1 MKKFIK
7 FCIFCALALIL
18 IWFFLFKKDEETPN
32 FITTKLQSG
41 DIKSV
46 VIANGEVYA
55 QDLVDVGAQVSGQI
69 KKLYVKV
76 GDNVKKGDMIA
87 QIDSEKQE
95 NEISKEKAQLV
106 IYEANLKA
114 AEIKAQNAKIQFL
127 REQKLYKKDA
137 TSKEKLENA
146 KNEAALSAANVK
158 QIQAQIEQTK
168 LALDT
173 AETNLGYTKIS
184 APLDGTI
191 VSVPV
196 EEGRTV
202 NANQTTPTIVKIADL
217 SKMEIR
223 LQISEG
229 DISLV
234 KVGQNVEYTI
244 LSALDDIK
252 KAEISSIDPALT
264 SLSDGSYDKTNL
276 NGSNS
281 SNEAVYFYAKVLV
294 DDNDGFLK
302 IGMTTQNTIIV
313 NEAKNV
319 NFITSSAIQKDK
331 NNERFVWILKD
342 KTPTKTKIKIG
353 ISDNLNT
360 QILSGINKNDEIIIS
375 NPNKSENSKSIARP
389 PFERVR

>member
-7 FCIFCALALIL
+7 FGIFCALALIL

-173 AETNLGYTKIS
+173 AKTNLGYTKIS

-276 NGSNS
+276 NGSSS

-342 KTPTKTKIKIG
+342 KTPTKTMVEIG

-375 NPNKSENSKSIARP
+375 NPNKNENSKSIARP

>member
-7 FCIFCALALIL
+7 FGIFCALALIL

-114 AEIKAQNAKIQFL
+114 AEIKAQNDKIQFL

-313 NEAKNV
+313 NEAENV

-342 KTPTKTKIKIG
+342 KTPTKTMVKIG

-375 NPNKSENSKSIARP
+375 NPNKNENSKSIARP

>member
-69 KKLYVKV
+69 KKLYVKI

-137 TSKEKLENA
+137 TSKEKLENT

-244 LSALDDIK
+244 LSALDDTK

-313 NEAKNV
+313 NEAENV

-342 KTPTKTKIKIG
+342 KTPTKTMVKIG

-375 NPNKSENSKSIARP
+375 NPNKK
-389 PFERVR
+389 

>member
-7 FCIFCALALIL
+7 FGIFCALALIL

-276 NGSNS
+276 NGSSS

-313 NEAKNV
+313 NKAENV

-342 KTPTKTKIKIG
+342 KTPTKTMVKIG

-375 NPNKSENSKSIARP
+375 NPNKNENSKSIVRP

>member
-7 FCIFCALALIL
+7 FGIFCALALIL

-264 SLSDGSYDKTNL
+264 TLSDGSYDKTNL
-276 NGSNS
+276 NGSSS

-313 NEAKNV
+313 NKAENV

-342 KTPTKTKIKIG
+342 KTPTKAKIKIG

>member
-7 FCIFCALALIL
+7 FGIFCALALIL
-18 IWFFLFKKDEETPN
+18 IWFFLFKKDEEAPN

-264 SLSDGSYDKTNL
+264 TLSDGSYDKTNL
-276 NGSNS
+276 NGSSS

-313 NEAKNV
+313 NEAENV

-375 NPNKSENSKSIARP
+375 NPNKNENSKSIARP
-389 PFERVR
+389 PFERAR

>member
-7 FCIFCALALIL
+7 FGIFCALALIL
-18 IWFFLFKKDEETPN
+18 IWFFLFKKDEEAPN

-276 NGSNS
+276 NGSSS

-313 NEAKNV
+313 NEAENV

-342 KTPTKTKIKIG
+342 KTPTKAKIKIG

-389 PFERVR
+389 PFERAR

>member
-7 FCIFCALALIL
+7 FGIFCALALIL

-276 NGSNS
+276 NGSSS

-342 KTPTKTKIKIG
+342 KTPTKAKIKIG

-375 NPNKSENSKSIARP
+375 NPNKNENSKSIARP
-389 PFERVR
+389 PFERAR

>member
-7 FCIFCALALIL
+7 FGIFCALALIL

-55 QDLVDVGAQVSGQI
+55 QNLVDVGAQVSGQI

-114 AEIKAQNAKIQFL
+114 AEIKAQNAKIRFL

-264 SLSDGSYDKTNL
+264 TLSDGSYDKTNL
-276 NGSNS
+276 NGSSS

-342 KTPTKTKIKIG
+342 KTPTKAKIKIG

>member
-7 FCIFCALALIL
+7 FGIFCALALIL
-18 IWFFLFKKDEETPN
+18 IWFFLFKKDEEAPN

-264 SLSDGSYDKTNL
+264 TLSDGSYDKTNL
-276 NGSNS
+276 NGSSS

-342 KTPTKTKIKIG
+342 KTPTKTMVKIG

-375 NPNKSENSKSIARP
+375 NPNKNENSKSIVKP
-389 PFERVR
+389 PFERAR

>member
-7 FCIFCALALIL
+7 FGIFCALALIL

-276 NGSNS
+276 NGSSS

-313 NEAKNV
+313 NEAENV

-375 NPNKSENSKSIARP
+375 NPNKNENSKSIARP
-389 PFERVR
+389 PFERAR

>member
-7 FCIFCALALIL
+7 FGIFCALALIL

-276 NGSNS
+276 NGSSS

-342 KTPTKTKIKIG
+342 KTPTKAKIKIG

>member
-7 FCIFCALALIL
+7 FGIFCALALIL

-342 KTPTKTKIKIG
+342 KTPTKTMVKIG

>member
-7 FCIFCALALIL
+7 FGIFCALALIL

-114 AEIKAQNAKIQFL
+114 TEIKAQNAKIQFL

-276 NGSNS
+276 NGSSS

-342 KTPTKTKIKIG
+342 KTPTKAKIKIG

>member
-276 NGSNS
+276 NGSSS

-313 NEAKNV
+313 NEAENV

-375 NPNKSENSKSIARP
+375 NPNKNENSKSIARP
-389 PFERVR
+389 PFERAR

>member
-7 FCIFCALALIL
+7 FGIFCVLALIL
-18 IWFFLFKKDEETPN
+18 IWFFLFKKDEEAPN

-276 NGSNS
+276 NGSSS

-342 KTPTKTKIKIG
+342 KTPTKAKIKIG

>member
-7 FCIFCALALIL
+7 FGIFCALALIL
-18 IWFFLFKKDEETPN
+18 IWFFLFKKDEEAPN

-264 SLSDGSYDKTNL
+264 TLSDGSYDKTNL
-276 NGSNS
+276 NGSSS

-319 NFITSSAIQKDK
+319 NFITSSAIQKDT

-342 KTPTKTKIKIG
+342 KTPTKAKIKIG

>member
-244 LSALDDIK
+244 LSALDNIK

-342 KTPTKTKIKIG
+342 KTPTKTMVKIG

-375 NPNKSENSKSIARP
+375 NPNKK
-389 PFERVR
+389 

>member
-7 FCIFCALALIL
+7 FGIFCALALIL

-244 LSALDDIK
+244 LSALDDTK

-264 SLSDGSYDKTNL
+264 SLSDVSYDKTNL
-276 NGSNS
+276 NGSSS

-342 KTPTKTKIKIG
+342 KTPTKAKIKIG

-375 NPNKSENSKSIARP
+375 NPNKNENSKSIARP
-389 PFERVR
+389 PFERAR

>member
-114 AEIKAQNAKIQFL
+114 AEIKAQSAKIQFL

-244 LSALDDIK
+244 LSALNDIK

-276 NGSNS
+276 NGSSS

-342 KTPTKTKIKIG
+342 KTPTKAKIKIG

>member
-7 FCIFCALALIL
+7 FGIFCALALIL
-18 IWFFLFKKDEETPN
+18 IWFFLFKKDEEAPN

-276 NGSNS
+276 NGSSS

-342 KTPTKTKIKIG
+342 KTPTKTMVKIG

-375 NPNKSENSKSIARP
+375 NPNKNENSKSIVKP
-389 PFERVR
+389 PFERAR

>member
-7 FCIFCALALIL
+7 FGIFCALALIL

-114 AEIKAQNAKIQFL
+114 AEIKAQNAEIQFL

-276 NGSNS
+276 NGSSS

-342 KTPTKTKIKIG
+342 ETPTKTMVKIG

-375 NPNKSENSKSIARP
+375 NPNKNENSKSIVRP

>member
-7 FCIFCALALIL
+7 FGIFCALALIL

-342 KTPTKTKIKIG
+342 KTPTKTMVKIG

-375 NPNKSENSKSIARP
+375 NPNKNENSKSIARP
-389 PFERVR
+389 PFERAR

>member
-7 FCIFCALALIL
+7 FGIFCALALIL
-18 IWFFLFKKDEETPN
+18 IWFFLFKKDEEAPN

-55 QDLVDVGAQVSGQI
+55 QDLVNVGAQVSGQI

-342 KTPTKTKIKIG
+342 KTPTKTMVKIG

-375 NPNKSENSKSIARP
+375 NPNKNENSKSIARP
-389 PFERVR
+389 PFERAR

>member
-7 FCIFCALALIL
+7 FGIFCVLALIL
-18 IWFFLFKKDEETPN
+18 IWFFLFKKDEEAPN

-244 LSALDDIK
+244 LSALDDTK

-313 NEAKNV
+313 NEAENV

-375 NPNKSENSKSIARP
+375 NPNKNENSKSIARP
-389 PFERVR
+389 PFERAR

>member
-7 FCIFCALALIL
+7 FGIFCVLALIL
-18 IWFFLFKKDEETPN
+18 IWFFLFKKDEEAPN

-234 KVGQNVEYTI
+234 KVGQNIEYTI

-276 NGSNS
+276 NGSSS

-313 NEAKNV
+313 NEAENV

-342 KTPTKTKIKIG
+342 KTPTKAKIKIG

-389 PFERVR
+389 PFERAR

>member
-7 FCIFCALALIL
+7 FGIFCALALIL

-106 IYEANLKA
+106 IYEANLMA

-264 SLSDGSYDKTNL
+264 TLSDGSYDKTNL
-276 NGSNS
+276 NGSSS

-313 NEAKNV
+313 NKAENV
-319 NFITSSAIQKDK
+319 NFLTSSAIQKDK

-342 KTPTKTKIKIG
+342 KTPTKAKIKIG

>member
-7 FCIFCALALIL
+7 FGIFCVLALIL
-18 IWFFLFKKDEETPN
+18 IWFFLFKKDEEAPN

-244 LSALDDIK
+244 LSALDDTK

-313 NEAKNV
+313 NEAENV

-342 KTPTKTKIKIG
+342 KTPTKTMVKIG

-375 NPNKSENSKSIARP
+375 NPNKK
-389 PFERVR
+389 

>member
-7 FCIFCALALIL
+7 FGIFCVLALIL
-18 IWFFLFKKDEETPN
+18 IWFFLFKKDEEAPN

>member
-1 MKKFIK
+1 MFLE

-276 NGSNS
+276 NGSSS

-342 KTPTKTKIKIG
+342 KTPTKAKIKIG

-375 NPNKSENSKSIARP
+375 NPNKNENSKSIARP
-389 PFERVR
+389 PFERAR

>member
-7 FCIFCALALIL
+7 FGIFCVLALIL

-173 AETNLGYTKIS
+173 AKTNLGYTKIS

-313 NEAKNV
+313 NEAENV

-342 KTPTKTKIKIG
+342 KTPTKTMVKIG

>member
-55 QDLVDVGAQVSGQI
+55 KDLVDVGAQVSGQI

-244 LSALDDIK
+244 LSALDNIK

-313 NEAKNV
+313 NEAENV

-342 KTPTKTKIKIG
+342 KTPTKTMVKIG

-375 NPNKSENSKSIARP
+375 NPNKK
-389 PFERVR
+389 